1 MKWKYNCK
9 QHDNYGNT
17 LKPQKRPSAMSYGLV
32 SQKPTVSQVANCVW
46 VNFLPLLYSIK
57 YLVRVVLVVWNIQA
71 GIARDL
77 P

>member
-1 MKWKYNCK
+1 
-9 QHDNYGNT
+9 
-17 LKPQKRPSAMSYGLV
+17 MSYGSV

-46 VNFLPLLYSIK
+46 INCLPLLYSIK
-57 YLVRVVLVVWNIQA
+57 YLVRVVLVVCNIQA

>member
-1 MKWKYNCK
+1 
-9 QHDNYGNT
+9 
-17 LKPQKRPSAMSYGLV
+17 MSYGSV
-32 SQKPTVSQVANCVW
+32 SQKPTVSQVANCVRISC
-46 VNFLPLLYSIK
+46 LPLLYSIK

>member
-1 MKWKYNCK
+1 
-9 QHDNYGNT
+9 
-17 LKPQKRPSAMSYGLV
+17 MSYGSV

-46 VNFLPLLYSIK
+46 VNCLPRLYSIK
-57 YLVRVVLVVWNIQA
+57 YLVRVVRNIQA